1 MASQYDGHESPLW
14 GSRAILLFHDE
25 IVGEHPASVASDAA
39 KRVSEIMVE
48 TLRFACPP
56 MYKACKAE
64 PTLMRKLYKG
74 AEPVWENGV
83 VGGNLLVWEPKQ

>member
-1 MASQYDGHESPLW
+1 
-14 GSRAILLFHDE
+14 
-25 IVGEHPASVASDAA
+25 
-39 KRVSEIMVE
+39 
-48 TLRFACPP
+48 